1 MMLIVQKYYDDK
13 YRLGINPD
21 DSLKYFKYIGV
32 KVIVWLSKT
41 NKVEV
46 ITTCDTPTDD
56 KGVQNKGF
64 TEGYNLN
71 HEEIDNWIK
80 LKGFDTYPPNEPKE
94 ISFSYTKRK
103 NGEIVLVYPSDNL
116 TTIFNP
122 FKVTQRRKYE

>member
-1 MMLIVQKYYDDK
+1 MLTVQKYYDK

-46 ITTCDTPTDD
+46 NTTCDTLTDV

-80 LKGFDTYPPNEPKE
+80 LKGFDKYPPNEPKE

-103 NGEIVLVYPSDNL
+103 NGEIVLVCPSDNL
-116 TTIFNP
+116 TTTFNP